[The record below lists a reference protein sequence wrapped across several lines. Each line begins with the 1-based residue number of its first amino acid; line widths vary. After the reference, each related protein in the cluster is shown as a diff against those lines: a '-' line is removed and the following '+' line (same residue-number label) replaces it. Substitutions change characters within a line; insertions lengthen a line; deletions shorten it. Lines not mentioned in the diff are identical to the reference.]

1 MAEPQ
6 GVQEKSGI
14 ACPEARLQESAR
26 GTGRLL
32 KLCGIHGFA
41 GQAALGEGKRHSI
54 KVASACSCSPPSP
67 CRSTWPPPSRRLP
80 PSPRTGQDRSRAASA
95 SPEAPWP
102 PAAVGLAAGPAWGSG
117 AQAPLGLCP
126 ACSRR
131 SGPGREGGREGGPA
145 GLPLC
150 LLLPSSPPCPGGV
163 GLACLQEQ
171 RLLGGVC
178 FWSCSLW
185 TVELWRADVAFGS
198 PPLSHS
204 AWVLNGPFG
213 WVSVAC
219 GGALLQPRL
228 HRGAISPLCA
238 CCPVAWSPRAFP
250 TGLLSPEWCGGA
262 LHWLG
267 DRATCS
273 PNAGIPHLGPLIMD
287 FTTAVEIECV
297 RGREGIIIFIES

>member
-219 GGALLQPRL
+219 GGPFSSHVCTGEPFPLSVLAARLPGAPEPFPRDSCPQSGAEGLCTGLVTEQPAHL
-228 HRGAISPLCA
+228 MQG
-238 CCPVAWSPRAFP
+238 FP
-250 TGLLSPEWCGGA
+250 TWGRLSWTS
-262 LHWLG
+262 LQQ
-267 DRATCS
+267 
-273 PNAGIPHLGPLIMD
+273 
-287 FTTAVEIECV
+287 
-297 RGREGIIIFIES
+297 